1 MQEQCLFSTATSN
14 PESIITSTTGKRGNM
29 KSWDNR
35 LESASIGFLG
45 TVTVSQTFT
54 KKNVHKRTFI

>member
-1 MQEQCLFSTATSN
+1 
-14 PESIITSTTGKRGNM
+14 M

-54 KKNVHKRTFI
+54 KKNVHKRTVV